1 MILDASTSFASTCLS
16 AAEIVDRSAVMLV
29 GANRA
34 AIFCNLTVSDTTAS
48 CATPAAVQHTAANTV
63 VAHFVDMGT
72 FYLSR
77 RGWRLEAPGTRR
89 ASISIMPTMYTYRD
103 LDAWKLGMDLVEECY
118 RTTAAFRGQSC
129 TVSLASSDARVFRSP
144 RSTTL

>member
-16 AAEIVDRSAVMLV
+16 AAESVDRSAVMLV

-63 VAHFVDMGT
+63 VAHLVDMGT

-77 RGWRLEAPGTRR
+77 RGWRLEVRDLGSHAAIEKTATRR
-89 ASISIMPTMYTYRD
+89 M
-103 LDAWKLGMDLVEECY
+103 
-118 RTTAAFRGQSC
+118 RGAGRNRNVD
-129 TVSLASSDARVFRSP
+129 TKSP
-144 RSTTL
+144 